1 MRWKNIMDI
10 KQEEI
15 TTLHEL
21 CVDKNKLIKSV
32 KDVAVERP
40 VSIIMPM
47 LFTEIK
53 NPALSNIIKNLNKC
67 DYVKEVI
74 IPLSAKSEGE
84 FRRVKRFFSTLKI
97 PKLIIWCDG
106 PKIERLLA
114 ELKEEGLNLRRY
126 RGKGR
131 DVWLALGIA
140 SLRSY
145 GIAFHDADIQ
155 GYTEMI
161 PTKLLYPLLEPELDF
176 KFNKG
181 YYARVDLR
189 KNIMYGRVFR
199 LFLHP
204 LLRSLIDEIGF
215 EPNFVRFLRSFRYP
229 ISGEFA
235 LTSDLARDLDIPGD
249 WGLEVG
255 IMAEVYRNVAP
266 KRICQTDLGFYE
278 HKHQKIGG
286 AKEGLVKMAGD
297 IFKTLLRVLIEEDHI
312 QITRSF
318 LVSLRVLYQRN
329 AQDVIRKYHA
339 DAHFNNLN
347 YDRHLEETIVE
358 KFSQQIM
365 EAGDRYLRKPVGT
378 RIPDWLRTI
387 SARKKIRE
395 ELLSIVLE
403 ENN

>member
-1 MRWKNIMDI
+1 MDI
-10 KQEEI
+10 RQEET

-21 CVDKNKLIKSV
+21 CVDEKKLMKSV
-32 KDVAVERP
+32 RDAAAERP
-40 VSIIMPM
+40 VSIVMPM
-47 LFTEIK
+47 LYREIK
-53 NPALSNIIKNLNKC
+53 SHALGNIVMQLNKC

-74 IPLSAKSEGE
+74 IPLAAKDEQE
-84 FRRVKRFFSTLKI
+84 FKRVKQFFSELEI
-97 PKLIIWCDG
+97 PKLVMWCNG
-106 PKIERLLA
+106 PKIEKLLN
-114 ELKEEGLNLRRY
+114 ELKVEGLNLLKY

-145 GIAFHDADIQ
+145 AIALHDADIW
-155 GYTEMI
+155 GYNEMI
-161 PTKLLYPLLEPELDF
+161 PTKLLYPIVEPELDF

-181 YYARVDLR
+181 YYARVNLE

-204 LLRSLIDEIGF
+204 LLKSLVDEIGF
-215 EPNFVRFLRSFRYP
+215 EPDFVRFLRSFRYP

-235 LTSDLARDLDIPGD
+235 LTSDLARDVDLPGD
-249 WGLEVG
+249 WGLEIG
-255 IMAEVYRNVAP
+255 IMAEMYRNVAP

-278 HKHQKIGG
+278 HKHRRIGDSRQ
-286 AKEGLVKMAGD
+286 GLVRMAGD
-297 IFKTLLRVLIEEDHI
+297 IFKTLLRVLIEEERI
-312 QITRSF
+312 QISRSF

-339 DAHFNNLN
+339 DAHFNSLN

-365 EAGDRYLRKPVGT
+365 ESGNKYMRKPVGE

-395 ELLSIVLE
+395 ELLDIVLE
-403 ENN
+403 ENKN